1 MLKAIQKMMVTN
13 MMEKLM
19 MLVMNFIQQHL
30 QLRVQLTTTSTKKTV
45 QSALRLKKPMTIQ
58 LEKEP
63 DNPKDSNAIVGRS
76 IFVKVCVDDLS
87 L

>member
-45 QSALRLKKPMTIQ
+45 QSALRLKNPMTIQ

-63 DNPKDSNAIVGRS
+63 DNPKDSNAIV
-76 IFVKVCVDDLS
+76 VKVCVDDLS